1 MREKKQLLHFFPHP
15 TAKRTNKP
23 TTRKKS
29 SRKGRA
35 KLTEMRGEFFK
46 GLAILLTLSLLV
58 MIVHRQYCI
67 ESKLDNFNRIF
78 VRHNQ
83 AVKALE

>member
-1 MREKKQLLHFFPHP
+1 
-15 TAKRTNKP
+15 
-23 TTRKKS
+23 
-29 SRKGRA
+29 
-35 KLTEMRGEFFK
+35 MRGEFFK

>member
-1 MREKKQLLHFFPHP
+1 MREKKQLLLFFPHP
-15 TAKRTNKP
+15 TAKRNQQANNK
-23 TTRKKS
+23 KKS